1 MLSNKFDKN
10 LDGTGLKVAIIRARF
25 NQEITDSLL
34 NACIDGLVDHNVS
47 KEDITV
53 FDVPGSFEIILAAK
67 KAAISGEF
75 DTVITIGAVI
85 KGDTPHFD
93 YISQAVTAGIVQV
106 NLEIEIPVI
115 FGVLTVLNFEQAQE
129 RSKSDKT
136 NKGYEMALASIEMV
150 RVCEKIDEL

>member
-1 MLSNKFDKN
+1 MLSNKFDKK
-10 LDGTGLKVAIIRARF
+10 LDGSGLKVAIVRARF

-34 NACIDGLVDHNVS
+34 NGCVEGLTDHNVS
-47 KEDITV
+47 KEDISI

-115 FGVLTVLNFEQAQE
+115 FGVITVLSHEQALE
-129 RSKSDKT
+129 RAKSDKT
-136 NKGYEMALASIEMV
+136 NKGYEVALASIEMV
-150 RVCEKIDEL
+150 RTCEKIDEI